1 MDAGAQGKESPM
13 RELISPHL
21 ISSLR
26 PALTLAL
33 KAMSLRIISRVK
45 RTVKATLR
53 MSEMWFISSDWL

>member
-1 MDAGAQGKESPM
+1 MDAGAQGKESLM
-13 RELISPHL
+13 RELISPPL

>member
-1 MDAGAQGKESPM
+1 M